1 MGGLKFITLNLSGN
15 ALAVAFETK
24 EV

>member
-1 MGGLKFITLNLSGN
+1 MGGLKFVTLNLSGN

-24 EV
+24 EG